1 MSFDISLRNT
11 LRLNNV
17 VTVRKEDREGGEE
30 KKYANWLN
38 LFKIPMRFFPILRLK
53 PSLIMREK
61 KGLCVFK
68 RIYLESDVFIFFLV
82 RS

>member
-17 VTVRKEDREGGEE
+17 VTVRKEDREGGGK

>member
-17 VTVRKEDREGGEE
+17 VTVRKEDREGGE